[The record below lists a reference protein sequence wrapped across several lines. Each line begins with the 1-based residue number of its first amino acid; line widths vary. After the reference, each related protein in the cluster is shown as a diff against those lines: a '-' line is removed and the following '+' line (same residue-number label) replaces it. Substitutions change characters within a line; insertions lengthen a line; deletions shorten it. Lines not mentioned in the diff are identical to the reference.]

1 MERVLFLER
10 RWQDCF
16 EGCSTIHTLHTASLA
31 TPTHQQH
38 FHVEVWGGG
47 GVGGGD
53 PRVIISLY
61 TAPKIICISFPH
73 NNRAYMTAGAD
84 APYTSG
90 CYRHIYLAQKPDIY
104 RCLGCNRVTNSVFM
118 LRFRFFTG
126 QCTIMDIFCVDS
138 RVCTYAHLQY
148 MIHLRPYHVHCSFQL
163 KYMHSTS
170 AIIHHHHHMSQ
181 SSPLFRGVG
190 VRQVHWGYLRT
201 ISENVWNLPHVLKF
215 EDIKFCGVLYMGM
228 VTIG

>member
-1 MERVLFLER
+1 M
-10 RWQDCF
+10 
-16 EGCSTIHTLHTASLA
+16 
-31 TPTHQQH
+31 
-38 FHVEVWGGG
+38 EVWGGG

-163 KYMHSTS
+163 KYMH
-170 AIIHHHHHMSQ
+170 IRHH
-181 SSPLFRGVG
+181 PPPP
-190 VRQVHWGYLRT
+190 
-201 ISENVWNLPHVLKF
+201 PHVSAVSVFSSFPGGGGETGALRISKNHLRKRLKSAS
-215 EDIKFCGVLYMGM
+215 CSQVRRY
-228 VTIG
+228 